1 VSEAILSERR
11 TPEDSCFED
20 SPLHRTI
27 ECLGVV
33 ISRSVLGG
41 LHHQYFQYL
50 IFGTRK
56 HDASV
61 VHVIRNPC
69 YNVIVESRECNCMT
83 LRVYHDLY

>member
-1 VSEAILSERR
+1 MRLFCPSDGPRGQLFQGLPSLSRDRAPRR
-11 TPEDSCFED
+11 RHLTACPCRP
-20 SPLHRTI
+20 SPSI
-27 ECLGVV
+27 
-33 ISRSVLGG
+33 
-41 LHHQYFQYL
+41 FQYL
-50 IFGTRK
+50 IFGTQK